1 LSPRYF
7 ALALLSGVACIAT
20 AWHIVPRFPKASSTS
35 DARVALGRMLFFD
48 SALSADGKTSCAS
61 CHQPRHAYSDGRA
74 TAVGAFGRQGTRN
87 TPSLLTTGN
96 NRPLFWDGRRHLL
109 SEAVLDPLL
118 HPAELA
124 LANEEEILSHI
135 QTPAYRAAFAAAFG
149 TTDRAP
155 PTIDRV
161 GLALVD
167 FIQSLPRPITA
178 FDRYQATHDDHTL
191 SPESL
196 DGLRLFIGKAG
207 CSQCHKLD
215 GTPSGFSDDSYHST
229 GTGLQSVAS
238 EIPSLSQRISAE
250 PTDITAIGKEVG
262 THANVAALGRFVVT
276 HRPRDIGL
284 FRTPSLRYV
293 ANTPPY
299 MHDGTV
305 STLEAAV
312 DQEIYWRGLASGQPL
327 SLTVPER
334 AHLIVFLYALSAK
347 TDQPTE
353 QRSANTR
360 STSQ

>member
-1 LSPRYF
+1 M
-7 ALALLSGVACIAT
+7 LLSGAACIA
-20 AWHIVPRFPKASSTS
+20 AAGYAAPRFTKASSTFA
-35 DARVALGRMLFFD
+35 ARTALGRMLFFD
-48 SALSADGKTSCAS
+48 PTLSADAKTSCAS
-61 CHQPRHAYSDGRA
+61 CHQPKHAYSDGRT
-74 TAVGAFGRQGTRN
+74 TALGAFGRQGTRN

-96 NRPLFWDGRRHLL
+96 NRPLFWDGRRQLL
-109 SEAVLDPLL
+109 NEAVLDPLL

-124 LANEEEILSHI
+124 LANKEEVRSRL
-135 QTPAYRAAFAAAFG
+135 QTPAYRAAFAAAFA
-149 TTDRAP
+149 TTDRTP
-155 PTIDRV
+155 PTIDQA

-167 FIQSLPRPITA
+167 FIQSLPRPNTA
-178 FDRYQATHDDHTL
+178 FDRYQVTHDDHAL

-196 DGLRLFIGKAG
+196 DGLRLFTGKAG

-215 GTPSGFSDDSYHST
+215 GTPSRFSDGSYHST

-250 PTDITAIGKEVG
+250 PIDITAIGKEVG
-262 THANVAALGRFVVT
+262 THADVAALGRFVVT

-299 MHDGTV
+299 MHDGSV
-305 STLEAAV
+305 PTLEAAV

-334 AHLIVFLYALSAK
+334 THLVAFLYALSAK

-360 STSQ
+360 SAPQ